1 MMKTI
6 RSRLILLGAI
16 VALVLIGS
24 IAKAEEVQKAPTVKE
39 TVTAVTEWVND
50 IPNKPA
56 RIQAWAS
63 AEWED
68 IKEFQAQG
76 WADGKA
82 QLNRSWTQIKGLFS
96 NTKSTN

>member
-1 MMKTI
+1 MI
-6 RSRLILLGAI
+6 RIILGAI
-16 VALVLIGS
+16 IGAMIFAS
-24 IAKAEEVQKAPTVKE
+24 VAKAEDKAPTVKE

-56 RIQAWAS
+56 KIQAWAQ
-63 AEWED
+63 AEWQET
-68 IKEFQAQG
+68 KEFQAKG

>member
-1 MMKTI
+1 MF
-6 RSRLILLGAI
+6 RLIIGA
-16 VALVLIGS
+16 VTGAMMFASVV
-24 IAKAEEVQKAPTVKE
+24 KAEEPKAPTIAE

-63 AEWED
+63 VEWQET
-68 IKEFQAQG
+68 KEFQAKG

>member
-1 MMKTI
+1 MFK
-6 RSRLILLGAI
+6 LIIGAI
-16 VALVLIGS
+16 IGAALFASV
-24 IAKAEEVQKAPTVKE
+24 AKAEEPKAPTIAE

-63 AEWED
+63 VEWED
-68 IKEFQAQG
+68 IKAYQAAG

>member
-1 MMKTI
+1 MKTI
-6 RSRLILLGAI
+6 RSRLIFLGAI
-16 VALVLIGS
+16 LALLVIGT

-56 RIQAWAS
+56 KIQAWAS

-68 IKEFQAQG
+68 IKAYQAAG
-76 WADGKA
+76 WADGKD
-82 QLNRSWTQIKGLFS
+82 QLNRTWTQIRGLFS